1 MRYICDP
8 HNIPLSEIEGTI
20 SVIIPCYNS
29 AKYVGRCLDSV
40 LSQTIGLEHLEI
52 IVINDCSTDNTAEI
66 LGEYEK
72 KYNENICLIN
82 LDENVGQG
90 RARNIGLSYASGNYI
105 TFVDSDDAIASDML
119 EKLYAPAC
127 HFRCDYSDC
136 GFEPFYGDFP
146 TDTGKENDT
155 GYLDI
160 IESLDDKRAF
170 FANNAFINSPWMRLF
185 SREFLLENDFI
196 CFPEGTFM
204 EDIYFFYMVL
214 AKAKTVYHVPL
225 KLYFYFQ
232 NFEGVMLSEKFNDYY
247 MDIHHVFAMAVDKY
261 EELGIKDQLKEELA
275 FVYYNKVLKYL
286 VDYTKKEFGH
296 VDSENHRIMRD
307 YLSKLYPNMQNNKY
321 LSEEDRKDIG
331 KYMAGRKIIAITHS
345 LNRTGAPLVFFDMV
359 RILAGQENLVDVIAM
374 EEGPLRDEYEK
385 NGYDIRVADDFLEN
399 LPSWQETFLQY
410 DLAIVNT
417 VVGIEAIY
425 ALNTTSVPTIW
436 WIHEPEYWFQYYQS
450 IFPKPEE
457 LHENVHVYGVSPI
470 TNELIEKYCG
480 YHTGLLPF
488 GIYDSADVVSVNEKA
503 DNDSIS
509 FVLPGTISNV
519 KGQDLLCEAIKL
531 LPDEIR
537 KQCKFTVFG
546 NQNEGEPEYY
556 ALIKDYA
563 KEFDEL
569 ELKAGI
575 PHDEALAQIAK
586 ADYLLAPSRM
596 EPFPTTAV
604 EALMV
609 STVPIVSSACGVN
622 YFLERDHD
630 SMVFDSENAD
640 DLCQVIT
647 KAVHIRK
654 EQENEYKR
662 LCANARKTY
671 EKQFSMEVFS
681 DNIETILK
689 KALGEKTMIFENKN
703 SADSVDDHYPM
714 IVYDHP
720 EEYAGRGLRVF
731 KNAAEFCRAD
741 SLSEEDLKW
750 LSTDYDV
757 LYFDRNQD
765 IREGFAEIFMDPYY
779 REKLSP
785 KQMVDAV
792 CQEENESSED
802 ELTIE
807 DRLKYLSP
815 DTYKEYEKLGDEL
828 VSANVDQA
836 FLCYENAEYLCD
848 DDNEKE
854 RISNKKKELSDTG
867 RVKVKKAAFVILSYN
882 NKYLMQRCIESIYT
896 NCNPESYSLIIFD
909 NNSSDGVA
917 QWLAEWGESND
928 EAIVAL
934 SEENL
939 GFSGGCNA
947 AAEYAPEGEDIFLLN
962 NDTRVPAN
970 ALFWLRMG
978 LYSSHDVG
986 AAGSI
991 QNYFD
996 STKDESV
1003 NFSVIEK
1010 YMEYGAKKNVYTE
1023 GALEEQSK
1031 LCGFALLIRRNVWEE
1046 IGGLD
1051 EQFNPGYLEDDDICL
1066 GIIKLGYKLMM
1077 VHNSFIY
1084 HVGSQSFIKR
1094 NDLDELYIAHRK
1106 LLIEKWGFDNVYYSA
1121 VMKEQLEFIDSLSD
1135 KGYTR
1140 DSSFSVLHINCGCA
1154 NMLGHIK
1161 YLYPNAELVGVE
1173 ESDII
1178 RKYAVSC
1185 IKVYGS
1191 VRELPKN
1198 VDEYDEVFRS
1208 E

>member
-1 MRYICDP
+1 MVIYILCPANRVTGGIELVHQMCDAVNTYSNVKAKIWYTDMDNITLDHIVLDIP
-8 HNIPLSEIEGTI
+8 VPEAYAMYKTEHATDFFEIDRPENIVIFPEGLTMWMPLISEAKKVLWWMSVDNYLDNSEDRGMDFIRDNVDLHLYQSHYSKDFVEKNIPGAKGLFLSD
-20 SVIIPCYNS
+20 Y
-29 AKYVGRCLDSV
+29 
-40 LSQTIGLEHLEI
+40 
-52 IVINDCSTDNTAEI
+52 INDDYINCTIDIGNKKDVAVYNPRKGFEDLKPLI
-66 LGEYEK
+66 EK
-72 KYNENICLIN
+72 VNWLTWTPLQNMDRSQVIDALRTSKIYVDFGNHPGKDRIPRE
-82 LDENVGQG
+82 
-90 RARNIGLSYASGNYI
+90 AAASGCCII
-105 TFVDSDDAIASDML
+105 TNKRGSAAFSGDVPIP
-119 EKLYAPAC
+119 E
-127 HFRCDYSDC
+127 DYK
-136 GFEPFYGDFP
+136 FEDPG
-146 TDTGKENDT
+146 N
-155 GYLDI
+155 
-160 IESLDDKRAF
+160 SLDD
-170 FANNAFINSPWMRLF
+170 IDDLMRDICDDF
-185 SREFLLENDFI
+185 KNHYSRFDNYRDMI
-196 CFPEGTFM
+196 KG
-204 EDIYFFYMVL
+204 
-214 AKAKTVYHVPL
+214 
-225 KLYFYFQ
+225 
-232 NFEGVMLSEKFNDYY
+232 EK
-247 MDIHHVFAMAVDKY
+247 DKF
-261 EELGIKDQLKEELA
+261 IKDTIS
-275 FVYYNKVLKYL
+275 FV
-286 VDYTKKEFGH
+286 
-296 VDSENHRIMRD
+296 D
-307 YLSKLYPNMQNNKY
+307 YLSSMV
-321 LSEEDRKDIG
+321 RHG
-331 KYMAGRKIIAITHS
+331 KKIIAISHS
-345 LNRTGAPLVFFDMV
+345 LNRTGAPLVFYDLV
-359 RILAGQENLVDVIAM
+359 RALTEQGNMVDVIAM
-374 EEGPLRDEYEK
+374 EDGPLREEYE
-385 NGYDIRVADDFLEN
+385 NSGISLRIADDFLED
-399 LPSWQETFLQY
+399 LPAWQNIFKEY
-410 DLAIVNT
+410 DAAIVNT
-417 VVGIEAIY
+417 LVGIEAIY
-425 ALNTTSVPTIW
+425 ALNTTTVPTIW
-436 WIHEPEYWFQYYQS
+436 WIHEPEYWFQYYQT
-450 IFPKPEE
+450 ILPKPEE
-457 LHENVHVYGVSPI
+457 LNANVHVYGVSPI
-470 TNELIEKYCG
+470 TNTLIEKYCG
-480 YHTGLLPF
+480 YDTGVFPF
-488 GIYDSADVVSVNEKA
+488 GINDLADTVKMYGNIDKETV
-503 DNDSIS
+503 S

-519 KGQDLLCEAIKL
+519 KGQDILCEAIKL
-531 LPDEIR
+531 LPDDIR
-537 KQCKFTVFG
+537 KQCTFTIFG
-546 NQNEGEPEYY
+546 NKNDGEPEYY
-556 ALIKDYA
+556 ESIQAYA
-563 KEFDEL
+563 EEIDEL

-622 YFLERDHD
+622 YYLERNFD
-630 SMVFDSENAD
+630 SMVFDSENVG
-640 DLCQVIT
+640 DLCQVIV
-647 KAVHIRK
+647 KAVDIRI
-654 EQENEYKR
+654 EQVNEYKR
-662 LCANARKTY
+662 LCTNARKTY
-671 EKQFSMEVFS
+671 EKQFSMIVFS
-681 DNIETILK
+681 DNIDEILE
-689 KALGEKTMIFENKN
+689 KALGEKIMRFE
-703 SADSVDDHYPM
+703 SEISTGVTDDRYPM

-720 EEYAGRGLRVF
+720 EEYASRGLQVLE
-731 KNAAEFCRAD
+731 NAAEFCKAD
-741 SLSEEDLKW
+741 SLSKEDLKW
-750 LSTDYDV
+750 LSKDYDV
-757 LYFDRNQD
+757 LFFDRNQS
-765 IREGFAEIFMDPYY
+765 IREGYAEIFKDPYY

-785 KQMVDAV
+785 KQMVDAI
-792 CQEENESSED
+792 CQEENEASED
-802 ELTIE
+802 DLTIE
-807 DRLKYLSP
+807 DRLKYLTP
-815 DTYKEYEKLGDEL
+815 DTYKEYEKLGDDL
-828 VSANVDQA
+828 LSANVDQA

-854 RISNKKKELSDTG
+854 RISKKKQELFDTG
-867 RVKVKKAAFVILSYN
+867 RVKVKKTAFVILSYN

-947 AAEYAPEGEDIFLLN
+947 AAAYAPEGEDIFLLN